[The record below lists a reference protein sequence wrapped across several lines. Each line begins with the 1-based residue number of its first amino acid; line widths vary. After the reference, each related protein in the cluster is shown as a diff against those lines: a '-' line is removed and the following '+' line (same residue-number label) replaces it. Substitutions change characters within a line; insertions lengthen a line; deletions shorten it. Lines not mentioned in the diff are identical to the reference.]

1 MVSSTSQAPSGA
13 HEQII
18 TVEGISYFTLHGVP
32 NENPSDAPLVLLSH
46 ALMANHEMW
55 KSTTTALHRAGYQTL
70 VYDHIGHNRTPVPPS
85 VDARESSTEKP
96 LYHFDDFTRHMREL
110 VRQKT
115 GSTHVHAIVGCS
127 MGGVL
132 ALRYAMLYPSDVD
145 VVISCDAPGLTSLEA
160 AKPLWTER
168 IRQLERDVQTGEE
181 KLFRATA
188 ERWVPGN
195 TPEDG
200 DARAAAL
207 EMVRRCSL
215 GGYRIC
221 ADAIRC
227 YDYTE
232 QLKEIK
238 RARCMVLVG
247 SEDSAV
253 GPPEVLE
260 DVARRIDGAEFVRVE
275 GAGHLPPLQRSGEFN
290 RTMLEFLRKR

>member
-1 MVSSTSQAPSGA
+1 
-13 HEQII
+13 
-18 TVEGISYFTLHGVP
+18 
-32 NENPSDAPLVLLSH
+32 
-46 ALMANHEMW
+46 MANHEMW

-110 VRQKT
+110 HGRRPRA
-115 GSTHVHAIVGCS
+115 AIRD
-127 MGGVL
+127 
-132 ALRYAMLYPSDVD
+132 ALPSDVD

-260 DVARRIDGAEFVRVE
+260 DVARRIDGLVPIIGSPSNIR
-275 GAGHLPPLQRSGEFN
+275 GASSKKDGMQ
-290 RTMLEFLRKR
+290 